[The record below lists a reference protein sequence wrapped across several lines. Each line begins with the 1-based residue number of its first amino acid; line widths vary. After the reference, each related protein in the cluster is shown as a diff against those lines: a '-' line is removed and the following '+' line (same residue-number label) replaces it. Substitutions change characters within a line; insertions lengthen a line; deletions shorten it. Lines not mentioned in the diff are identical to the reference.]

1 MSEFDNLPDQLF
13 KELSE
18 FYIKYINTKQSDNIL
33 EGQDANK
40 FNLLFWQIEK
50 IISDVVKDTLLTQPK
65 LCSGYQT
72 RYKEFFSKELAQ
84 AELNSS
90 TILFFNLKKQLI
102 EFMLKVIEK
111 TQPNQLPTYR
121 TFSLDSKECGSGY
134 QIVFLQLLNKIKE
147 QIKNNTVPLI
157 YKELKEVTIN
167 EIDEIENYITN
178 ENNQINQVNQINQ
191 NNQINQINQINQN
204 NQINQIENILNE
216 KEDVSPDSINSDYIM
231 NELIE
236 KYNEFLNINTVNFN
250 KKIKNKIKKSI
261 IQIIL
266 IESKIK
272 KIYNTKKEFI
282 FTKAFDEF
290 FNKV

>member
-72 RYKEFFSKELAQ
+72 RYKEFFSKELSQ

-157 YKELKEVTIN
+157 YKELAKVTVN

-178 ENNQINQVNQINQ
+178 ENNQINQN
-191 NNQINQINQINQN
+191 NQN

-216 KEDVSPDSINSDYIM
+216 KEAVNIESINSDYIM